1 MNVNRNQP
9 PFTMAR
15 DGRTYALVHERVEWA
30 DVLSA
35 FGEFD
40 LSVADELQAA
50 IDERLNGGGPLVLD
64 MEFCDYLDSTIL
76 SVLVRSMRVWG
87 WRMAIVVPSAARIRR
102 IFELTRLDDALPI
115 FANRDEAR
123 LRLTPC
129 P

>member
-1 MNVNRNQP
+1 
-9 PFTMAR
+9 
-15 DGRTYALVHERVEWA
+15 
-30 DVLSA
+30 
-35 FGEFD
+35 
-40 LSVADELQAA
+40 
-50 IDERLNGGGPLVLD
+50 LNGGGPLVLD